1 MRVLVTGRGSIAR
14 RHVRHL
20 RDLCP
25 GATVGVLASQAPDA
39 ALQPCEWIAS
49 WSDALAWRPQ
59 AIIVASVSARHAHEL
74 LAALQQG
81 WPCLAEKPLV
91 VSRAELEAVEAA
103 RRSPGPAIPVVVGCN
118 LRYMPSLHQVKAV
131 LQTGTMGR
139 IVRAHL
145 EVGQD
150 LAQWRPG
157 RVMADSYSA
166 QAGQGGGVLF
176 DLVHEV
182 DMARHL
188 LGELQVRSAVGG
200 HFSRLPL
207 EADDV
212 HVALLRLATGAPVT
226 ISMDYVSRRL
236 VRRYVVVG
244 EEGTLY
250 WDLPARKA
258 WIDGSQQQTLL
269 TDDPADFDMAATYR
283 SQMQDWLRAIAD
295 PAHRVLSPLDEALE
309 TTSLMLAMKEAAG

>member
-1 MRVLVTGRGSIAR
+1 
-14 RHVRHL
+14 
-20 RDLCP
+20 
-25 GATVGVLASQAPDA
+25 
-39 ALQPCEWIAS
+39 
-49 WSDALAWRPQ
+49 
-59 AIIVASVSARHAHEL
+59 
-74 LAALQQG
+74 
-81 WPCLAEKPLV
+81 
-91 VSRAELEAVEAA
+91 
-103 RRSPGPAIPVVVGCN
+103 
-118 LRYMPSLHQVKAV
+118 
-131 LQTGTMGR
+131 
-139 IVRAHL
+139 
-145 EVGQD
+145 
-150 LAQWRPG
+150 
-157 RVMADSYSA
+157 MADSYSA

-182 DMARHL
+182 DMAGHL

-226 ISMDYVSRRL
+226 ISLDYVSRQL

-258 WIDGSQQQTLL
+258 WIDGAQQQTVL

-283 SQMQDWLRAIAD
+283 SQMQDWLLAIAD
-295 PAHRVLSPLDEALE
+295 PAHRVLSPLDEALA